1 MSICSLLVAAVVDA
15 ERTRRAVAGPDRP
28 VPVAPPSRP
37 PLRATATASGS
48 GGSSAIG
55 DAQNA
60 VSAKAAEMSGG
71 VGDLYN
77 RLGTA
82 LQERG

>member
-1 MSICSLLVAAVVDA
+1 M
-15 ERTRRAVAGPDRP
+15 
-28 VPVAPPSRP
+28 
-37 PLRATATASGS
+37 
-48 GGSSAIG
+48 G

-71 VGDLYN
+71 VGDLYS